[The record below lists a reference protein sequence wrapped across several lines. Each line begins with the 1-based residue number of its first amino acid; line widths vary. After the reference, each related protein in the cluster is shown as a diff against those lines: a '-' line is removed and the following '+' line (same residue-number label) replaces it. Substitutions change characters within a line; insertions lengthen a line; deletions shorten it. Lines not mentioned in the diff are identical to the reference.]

1 MNEILN
7 QLGQLFVQTIPTV
20 IFVFALVI
28 ILERILFNPVK
39 RILAEREEATSGALA
54 KAREQIAAAAVK
66 AREYEAALMAARQ
79 NIYQQKEQ
87 ARRSSLEERGKS
99 LQAAR
104 QKAEAFI
111 KEAST
116 SISRETALA
125 QEELRVAC
133 HSLAQEITE
142 VIVGGSGG
150 KILGGGPAA

>member
-39 RILAEREEATSGALA
+39 RILGEREEATTGALA
-54 KAREQIAAAAVK
+54 RAREQIAAAEGK

-79 NIYQQKEQ
+79 SIYQHKEQ
-87 ARRSSLEERGKS
+87 ARRSWLEEREKS
-99 LQAAR
+99 LRTAR
-104 QKAEAFI
+104 EKAEAFI
-111 KEAST
+111 KEATT
-116 SISRETALA
+116 SISKETSLA

-133 HSLAQEITE
+133 QSLAQEITE
-142 VIVGGSGG
+142 LIVGG
-150 KILGGGPAA
+150 KTLGGGPAA